1 MPTVEIAT
9 DLFLP
14 QFLATVEII
23 TGTTLP
29 KARPVIAN
37 EVITTIAS

>member
-1 MPTVEIAT
+1 MPTVDIAA

-14 QFLATVEII
+14 QFFATVEII

-29 KARPVIAN
+29 KARPAIAN

>member
-1 MPTVEIAT
+1 MPTVDIAA

-14 QFLATVEII
+14 QFFATVEII

-29 KARPVIAN
+29 EARPAIAN